1 VKRDLSGDGIS
12 ALLFYQKW
20 GRVKFRV
27 GMKRFFDRSS
37 QNIYRE
43 REEVMPELPEVETV
57 CRQLRRRIYGK
68 RILAGEIDDSKLSH
82 INHLQAGEILN
93 VERRGKIIVIDLKGG
108 LSIKI
113 HLRMTGRLLWQKN
126 TEAPRHSRWRLS
138 FPDGYL
144 FLVDPRRF
152 ATVNIEE
159 TKKEKITNDL
169 MGDFDEKAFLRK
181 EACRETYV
189 KSVLMDQRAIAGIGN
204 IYACEILHQSGI
216 SPLRKASS
224 LSMQEWKK
232 IFTAARRILKKGI
245 KKRGTSISDWRDLD
259 GCPGE
264 NQHELKVYHRE
275 GNDCSNCGSNICRI
289 KQEGRSTFYC
299 PRCQR

>member
-1 VKRDLSGDGIS
+1 
-12 ALLFYQKW
+12 
-20 GRVKFRV
+20 
-27 GMKRFFDRSS
+27 
-37 QNIYRE
+37 
-43 REEVMPELPEVETV
+43 MPELPEVETV

-159 TKKEKITNDL
+159 TKKEKTKPVSARQEKRTAGDDHGWREDTVDL
-169 MGDFDEKAFLRK
+169 GSLEVK
-181 EACRETYV
+181 YV
-189 KSVLMDQRAIAGIGN
+189 NYLAK
-204 IYACEILHQSGI
+204 
-216 SPLRKASS
+216 
-224 LSMQEWKK
+224 
-232 IFTAARRILKKGI
+232 I
-245 KKRGTSISDWRDLD
+245 KKRILRIWKYPQKAYDNLEEGNVVVKMSIDASGRLTDVTLVSSSGSPDLD
-259 GCPGE
+259 HGA
-264 NQHELKVYHRE
+264 LTVV
-275 GNDCSNCGSNICRI
+275 
-289 KQEGRSTFYC
+289 QEAAPYEPLPAQYNLSRLHIIASFSYKITD
-299 PRCQR
+299 